1 MPVVWT
7 VWSLLV
13 ASRGRVEKRDGELS
27 DVSVNVRGQK
37 LDLTG
42 RLDLW
47 RDLQDMREQGVGEP
61 RDSFP
66 PGNNPEK
73 PAVEW

>member
-1 MPVVWT
+1 M
-7 VWSLLV
+7 
-13 ASRGRVEKRDGELS
+13 EKRAEELS
-27 DVSVNVRGQK
+27 GVSVNVRGQK

-47 RDLQDMREQGVGEP
+47 RDLQDMREQGVGAS

-66 PGNNPEK
+66 PENNPEK
-73 PAVEW
+73 PAVE